1 MTGGAPDVTAVRL
14 PLDPGPAIDPFALA
28 GPDGIVFCSG
38 PRIRVGLGAALTI
51 DLPRGL
57 NAPDDLREAAGA
69 LAAIAAE
76 DHVAHHGGSGPAD
89 RSGPGSSAVVAFGAF
104 PFDRSAG
111 AALVVPEVLYG
122 SDGGGEEWITVVGA
136 DHRGIPSGPTG
147 LRSWVLRRSRNG
159 GDPDRSG
166 SQDRASGP
174 PPPPRIVPRSSDAG
188 FRTMVAEALGAIDR
202 GDMAK
207 VVLSRQ
213 VDVTMGHAIVV
224 ADLLRRW
231 HHLEPNCTVFSVPTP
246 DGQFVGASPELLVE
260 RTGLRFRS
268 RPLAGTTR
276 RSVSDS
282 GGATHGALLE
292 SSKDGN
298 EHRLVVEEID
308 RALRPICTRLS
319 VPDHPDLVHLH
330 TITHL
335 GTAITGTL
343 AQEANGTAPTV
354 LDLVSVLHPTPAV
367 GGVPARTAL
376 PLIERLE
383 PHARGRF
390 AGPVGYVDGRGDGT
404 WMLGIR
410 SMSVRGAF
418 ARLTAGVGIVEGSDP
433 ESELIETDLKLSAVF
448 DALAPGLPFS
458 TGHASARRE
467 AVS

>member
-1 MTGGAPDVTAVRL
+1 MTGGAPDLTAMRL
-14 PLDPGPAIDPFALA
+14 PLDPGPAIDPFRLA
-28 GPDGIVFCSG
+28 GADGIVFSSG
-38 PRIRVGLGAALTI
+38 PRVRVGLGVALTI
-51 DLPRGL
+51 ELPRGL
-57 NAPDDLREAAGA
+57 ADPDDLREAAGA
-69 LAAIAAE
+69 VAAIAAE
-76 DHVAHHGGSGPAD
+76 DHVARGQGSGPGD
-89 RSGPGSSAVVAFGAF
+89 GSGPGSSAVVAFGAL

-122 SDGGGEEWITVVGA
+122 SDGGGVEWVTVVGA
-136 DHRGIPSGPTG
+136 DRRGIPSEPTG
-147 LRSWVLRRSRNG
+147 LRSWLLRRSGNG
-159 GDPDRSG
+159 GDPGQAGSG
-166 SQDRASGP
+166 DPASGVQP
-174 PPPPRIVPRSSDAG
+174 RPRIVPCSSDAG
-188 FRTMVAEALGAIDR
+188 FRTMVAEALDAIDR
-202 GDMAK
+202 GDVAK

-213 VDVTMGHAIVV
+213 VDVTMGHDIVV

-260 RTGLRFRS
+260 RTGRQLRS

-276 RSVSDS
+276 RSGSDS
-282 GGATHGALLE
+282 GGATPGALLE
-292 SSKDGN
+292 SSKDGS
-298 EHRLVVEEID
+298 EHRLVVEAID
-308 RALRPICTRLS
+308 RALRPFCAGLS

-343 AQEANGTAPTV
+343 APQADGSTPTA

-410 SMSVRGAF
+410 SMSVRGAS
-418 ARLTAGVGIVEGSDP
+418 ARLKAGVGIVEGSDP
-433 ESELIETDLKLSAVF
+433 EGELVETDLKLSAVF

-458 TGHASARRE
+458 TGDGAARRE

>member
-1 MTGGAPDVTAVRL
+1 MTGDAADITAVRL

-38 PRIRVGLGAALTI
+38 PRIRVGLGVALTI
-51 DLPRGL
+51 ELARGL
-57 NAPDDLREAAGA
+57 DAPDDLREAAGA
-69 LAAIAAE
+69 VAAIATE
-76 DHVAHHGGSGPAD
+76 DHAAHHGGPGRGD
-89 RSGPGSSAVVAFGAF
+89 RTGPGSSAVAAFGAF

-111 AALVVPEVLYG
+111 AALVIPEVLYG
-122 SDGGGEEWITVVGA
+122 SDGDGEEWVTVVGS
-136 DHRGIPSGPTG
+136 DHRRIPSGPTG
-147 LRSWVLRRSRNG
+147 LRSWLLGRSRERG
-159 GDPDRSG
+159 GLDASE
-166 SQDRASGP
+166 SEDRASGVQAP
-174 PPPPRIVPRSSDAG
+174 PHIVPRSSDAG
-188 FRTMVAEALGAIDR
+188 FRAMVAEALAAIDR
-202 GDMAK
+202 GEVAK

-231 HHLEPNCTVFSVPTP
+231 HRLEPNCTMFSVPTP
-246 DGQFVGASPELLVE
+246 GGQFVGASPELLVE
-260 RTGLRFRS
+260 RTGLEFRS
-268 RPLAGTTR
+268 RPLAGTTQR
-276 RSVSDS
+276 AVADS
-282 GGATHGALLE
+282 GGATPGALLE
-292 SSKDGN
+292 SPKDGN
-298 EHRLVVEEID
+298 EHRLVVEGID
-308 RALRPICTRLS
+308 RALRPICDRLS

-343 AQEANGTAPTV
+343 APGPDGSAPTA

-404 WMLGIR
+404 WVLGIR
-410 SMSVRGAF
+410 SMSVRGPS

-433 ESELIETDLKLSAVF
+433 ESELVETNLKLSAVF
-448 DALAPGLPFS
+448 DALAPGLPFP
-458 TGHASARRE
+458 TGDAARQ

>member
-1 MTGGAPDVTAVRL
+1 
-14 PLDPGPAIDPFALA
+14 
-28 GPDGIVFCSG
+28 
-38 PRIRVGLGAALTI
+38 
-51 DLPRGL
+51 
-57 NAPDDLREAAGA
+57 
-69 LAAIAAE
+69 
-76 DHVAHHGGSGPAD
+76 
-89 RSGPGSSAVVAFGAF
+89 
-104 PFDRSAG
+104 
-111 AALVVPEVLYG
+111 
-122 SDGGGEEWITVVGA
+122 
-136 DHRGIPSGPTG
+136 
-147 LRSWVLRRSRNG
+147 
-159 GDPDRSG
+159 
-166 SQDRASGP
+166 
-174 PPPPRIVPRSSDAG
+174 
-188 FRTMVAEALGAIDR
+188 MVAEALRVIGR
-202 GDMAK
+202 GDVAK

-231 HHLEPNCTVFSVPTP
+231 HHLEQNCTVFSVPTP

-260 RTGLRFRS
+260 RSGLEFRS

-276 RSVSDS
+276 RSGSD
-282 GGATHGALLE
+282 GGGSHGALLE
-292 SSKDGN
+292 SRKDGN

-308 RALRPICTRLS
+308 HALRPISSRLS

-343 AQEANGTAPTV
+343 AQAADGSAPTA

-367 GGVPARTAL
+367 GGVPAGTAL

-390 AGPVGYVDGRGDGT
+390 AGPVGFVDGRGDGT

-433 ESELIETDLKLSAVF
+433 ESELLETNLKLSAVF

-458 TGHASARRE
+458 TEDAVVRRE